1 MPTRIY
7 HYLLLLPLL
16 LAACALGDS
25 PSPTPPPA
33 ITLMPPPTLT
43 FSGNCESTPELDHW
57 LQATSFLAA
66 DFLTLVND
74 TAALEPPQM
83 YESVL
88 RMAALRDQVS
98 LTATPDC
105 AQVVQ
110 ELLNSAMNVAVDTFQ
125 SFANGES
132 PELGTSVGDVTNQI
146 ETVMAM
152 QQELIARLEGQYRQA
167 EAQP

>member
-1 MPTRIY
+1 MPTRIFCY
-7 HYLLLLPLL
+7 LPLL
-16 LAACALGDS
+16 ALLTACALGDTPS
-25 PSPTPPPA
+25 SPTPAPP
-33 ITLMPPPTLT
+33 ITLAPPPTLT

-57 LQATSFLAA
+57 LQTTSFLAA

-74 TAALEPPQM
+74 TAALDRGQM
-83 YESVL
+83 YEPVL

-110 ELLNSAMNVAVDTFQ
+110 ELLNAAMNVAVDTFQ
-125 SFANGES
+125 AFANGES
-132 PELGTSVGDVTNQI
+132 TELGTTVAQVSDQL

-152 QQELIARLEGQYRQA
+152 QQELIARLEAQYRA
-167 EAQP
+167 EQAQP

>member
-1 MPTRIY
+1 MRILPF
-7 HYLLLLPLL
+7 LLLVPLL
-16 LAACALGDS
+16 VACALQDT
-25 PSPTPPPA
+25 PTVSPPPP
-33 ITLMPPPTLT
+33 ITD
-43 FSGNCESTPELDHW
+43 STPELDHW

-74 TAALEPPQM
+74 TAALDRSAM

-88 RMAALRDQVS
+88 RMAALRDQTS

-110 ELLNSAMNVAVDTFQ
+110 ELLNAAMNVAVDTFQ
-125 SFANGES
+125 AYSNGES
-132 PELGTSVGDVTNQI
+132 PDLGAAVADVSNQI

-152 QQELIARLEGQYRQA
+152 QQELIARLEAQYLA
-167 EAQP
+167 EQSQP

>member
-1 MPTRIY
+1 V
-7 HYLLLLPLL
+7 LPLL
-16 LAACALGDS
+16 LAACALGDT
-25 PSPTPPPA
+25 PSPTPAPP
-33 ITLMPPPTLT
+33 ITLAPPPTLT

-57 LQATSFLAA
+57 LQTTSFLAA

-74 TAALEPPQM
+74 TAALDPGQM
-83 YESVL
+83 YDSVL

-110 ELLNSAMNVAVDTFQ
+110 ELLNSAMSVAVDTFQ
-125 SFANGES
+125 TYANGQS
-132 PELGTSVGDVTNQI
+132 SELGTEVANVSNQI

-152 QQELIARLEGQYRQA
+152 QQELIARLEAQYREEESQR
-167 EAQP
+167 